1 MDGQISTFRIWS
13 VKTDGKDVCASAP
26 LPGLELGLIL
36 SDTGSTVHD
45 VSGNERNGNVHDA
58 DWSEDVP
65 PFDGS
70 LCPTYY
76 LLQSQK
82 SDADSDGGGGG
93 TFVLLVVVIA
103 LAAGGMYMAF
113 DKGLLK
119 AKGTVA
125 QSMYAQMEEDATAK
139 DKRIAELEKQLE
151 MGGAS
156 SPCLLSQAC
165 AVRLLTS
172 FGGCRSE
179 CGRVRGANP
188 RGANGGWGRGA
199 NAGDK
204 REPGGRAD
212 RRFLATL
219 RGSACGEAYQY
230 QYSRRPVFVTCVR
243 VFCIGQLRVHR
254 APLRPAARLDPAL
267 LREAGP
273 AVSPVLAALRT
284 WPPSFLDPTP
294 SFRDPSACVPADL
307 PPNGQPRQVGC
318 GHGRPNEAM

>member
-1 MDGQISTFRIWS
+1 LAAQLTTRCCDCQAITFDSPRIGSWIRTDSDCLGTVRADGSCAESARRSMDGQISTFRIWS
-13 VKTDGKDVCASAP
+13 VQTDGKDVCASAP

-82 SDADSDGGGGG
+82 SDADSGGGGGG

-165 AVRLLTS
+165 TVRPLLIRVTIVVC
-172 FGGCRSE
+172 GGCRRE
-179 CGRVRGANP
+179 CRWVRGAH
-188 RGANGGWGRGA
+188 
-199 NAGDK
+199 AG
-204 REPGGRAD
+204 
-212 RRFLATL
+212 
-219 RGSACGEAYQY
+219 
-230 QYSRRPVFVTCVR
+230 
-243 VFCIGQLRVHR
+243 
-254 APLRPAARLDPAL
+254 
-267 LREAGP
+267 
-273 AVSPVLAALRT
+273 
-284 WPPSFLDPTP
+284 
-294 SFRDPSACVPADL
+294 
-307 PPNGQPRQVGC
+307 
-318 GHGRPNEAM
+318 

>member
-1 MDGQISTFRIWS
+1 MTLPWQRSSRARCCCDCQAITFDSPRIGSWVRTDSDCLGTVRADGSCAESARRSMDGQISTFRIWS
-13 VKTDGKDVCASAP
+13 VQTDGKDVCASAP

-82 SDADSDGGGGG
+82 SDADSGGGGG

-165 AVRLLTS
+165 AVRLVTN

-179 CGRVRGANP
+179 CGRVRGANA
-188 RGANGGWGRGA
+188 RAVSER
-199 NAGDK
+199 DE

-219 RGSACGEAYQY
+219 RGSACGGA
-230 QYSRRPVFVTCVR
+230 YSRRPVFVTCV
-243 VFCIGQLRVHR
+243 C
-254 APLRPAARLDPAL
+254 
-267 LREAGP
+267 
-273 AVSPVLAALRT
+273 VL
-284 WPPSFLDPTP
+284 
-294 SFRDPSACVPADL
+294 
-307 PPNGQPRQVGC
+307 
-318 GHGRPNEAM
+318 H